1 MSKHIPCDHNTANS
15 WWENDTKGIP
25 LCRVCSKCEKAKL
38 ATYRPSVLTEEQQMT
53 AFGKVVAESNYD
65 GVEECLEA
73 DY

>member
-1 MSKHIPCDHNTANS
+1 MSDCIHTPQNS
-15 WWENDTKGIP
+15 EWQYDAKGIP
-25 LCRVCSKCEKAKL
+25 LCRTCPKCEKAKL
-38 ATYRPSVLTEEQQMT
+38 ATYRPSVLTEEQQMI